1 MFTRAGGRR
10 NPFRNWNF
18 ALVKNGV
25 GHKSPVSRME
35 ASIEY
40 QPKRTLFRH
49 DFCDIMERKVAGP
62 PCGKSETYS
71 PPPGPRGPGHTIGHK
86 VGAGCGCVHAP
97 ERDHPTSPPPT
108 HHSLESG
115 TYFASYAMGPTTTG
129 NSSMYK
135 IIWNTSRLTKFVNT
149 QSLKNCSLLRS
160 FTGL

>member
-62 PCGKSETYS
+62 PSGKSETYS
-71 PPPGPRGPGHTIGHK
+71 PPLGPRGPGHTIGHK

-97 ERDHPTSPPPT
+97 ERDHPPSPPPT
-108 HHSLESG
+108 TPWNQGHILPP
-115 TYFASYAMGPTTTG
+115 MGPTTTG

>member
-1 MFTRAGGRR
+1 MKFCFGEKLSGIKIACFQNGKYLSNINQRE
-10 NPFRNWNF
+10 PFLDMNF
-18 ALVKNGV
+18 VTYY
-25 GHKSPVSRME
+25 
-35 ASIEY
+35 I
-40 QPKRTLFRH
+40 F
-49 DFCDIMERKVAGP
+49 DP
-62 PCGKSETYS
+62 PSGKSETYS

-97 ERDHPTSPPPT
+97 ERDHPLPSPY
-108 HHSLESG
+108 HSLESG
-115 TYFASYAMGPTTTG
+115 TYFASYGTDTTG